1 MEESLN
7 LLYLLLLLLHKVLL
21 VLPVGPDRLL
31 PLLLLL
37 VVLQTR
43 RDGSVQPLQLVLDV
57 RHIWDLHHSS
67 GFLVWNVD
75 KYPHLRNIQFAPR
88 GTRWKRDWSEER
100 WSRG

>member
-43 RDGSVQPLQLVLDV
+43 RDGSVQPLQLVLGGGITIDYKN
-57 RHIWDLHHSS
+57 H
-67 GFLVWNVD
+67 D
-75 KYPHLRNIQFAPR
+75 KKSLIENEP
-88 GTRWKRDWSEER
+88 TT
-100 WSRG
+100 

>member
-43 RDGSVQPLQLVLDV
+43 RDGSVQPLQLVLGGGIMIYYKN
-57 RHIWDLHHSS
+57 RETNPS
-67 GFLVWNVD
+67 
-75 KYPHLRNIQFAPR
+75 
-88 GTRWKRDWSEER
+88 
-100 WSRG
+100 

>member
-43 RDGSVQPLQLVLDV
+43 RDGSVQPLQLVLGGGIMIYYKSKEKKSLTDDREV
-57 RHIWDLHHSS
+57 
-67 GFLVWNVD
+67 
-75 KYPHLRNIQFAPR
+75 Q
-88 GTRWKRDWSEER
+88 TT
-100 WSRG
+100 

>member
-7 LLYLLLLLLHKVLL
+7 LLYLLFLLLHKVLL

-43 RDGSVQPLQLVLDV
+43 RDGSVQPLQLVLGGGIMIDYKK
-57 RHIWDLHHSS
+57 S
-67 GFLVWNVD
+67 
-75 KYPHLRNIQFAPR
+75 LREKEVQ
-88 GTRWKRDWSEER
+88 TTWM
-100 WSRG
+100 

>member
-43 RDGSVQPLQLVLDV
+43 RDGSVQPLQLVLGGGIMIDYKK
-57 RHIWDLHHSS
+57 S
-67 GFLVWNVD
+67 
-75 KYPHLRNIQFAPR
+75 LREKEVQ
-88 GTRWKRDWSEER
+88 TTWM
-100 WSRG
+100 

>member
-31 PLLLLL
+31 PLLFLL

-43 RDGSVQPLQLVLDV
+43 RDGSVQPLQLVLGGGIMIDYK
-57 RHIWDLHHSS
+57 
-67 GFLVWNVD
+67 N
-75 KYPHLRNIQFAPR
+75 P
-88 GTRWKRDWSEER
+88 
-100 WSRG
+100 